1 MLGNPE
7 RYAMSLSTNAAS
19 PGRWFRVNLWLHRWT
34 SLIATLP
41 FLILCLTGA
50 VLIFHEEVEALLGE
64 VPQGQVLPADH
75 PPAYSASAEAVLT
88 VYPEE
93 RILSVGIDP
102 EHHPG
107 VMLVVTANNGETGFE
122 RAKVRY
128 ADLASAQPVGDPEQG
143 QTVTGFLLELH
154 AQWFLGPVGEL
165 IGALIAL
172 LVLISVV
179 SGVVVYAPYVKR
191 IAFGVLRRGRGA
203 RLLQLDLH
211 NFAGSV
217 VLGWLLV
224 VTFTGFLL
232 GFATLALGLW
242 QMTALA
248 ENKARYDALDAVD
261 FRQPPVSLNRIFS
274 IANAT
279 AEPGWQVTNVIYPG
293 TEFSTQRHYTVLLTG
308 GQGLEQSLFRVLM
321 VDAAS
326 GDVAASPEM
335 PLYFKVILLAE
346 PLHFGNYGGLPLKLL
361 WTACTFMAFFITANG
376 AWLWWDRRRRR
387 GRSASSAPRV
397 SGVQP

>member
-1 MLGNPE
+1 M
-7 RYAMSLSTNAAS
+7 AVSTAATS
-19 PGRWFRVNLWLHRWT
+19 TGRWFRINLWLHRWT
-34 SLIATLP
+34 SLVATLP

-64 VPQGQVLPADH
+64 VPQGQALAADH
-75 PPAYSASAEAVLT
+75 PPTYSASAEAVLSA
-88 VYPEE
+88 YPDE
-93 RILSVGIDP
+93 RILSIGIDP
-102 EHHPG
+102 DHHPG
-107 VMLVVTANNGETGFE
+107 VMLVVTAANGESSFAE
-122 RAKVRY
+122 ANVRF
-128 ADLASAQPVGDPEQG
+128 ADLATAQPVGDPDPG
-143 QTVTGFLLELH
+143 QTLTGFLLELH

-179 SGVVVYAPYVKR
+179 SGVFVYAPYVKR
-191 IAFGVLRRGRGA
+191 IAFGVLRRGRGR

-211 NFAGSV
+211 NFVSTV

-248 ENKARYDALDAVD
+248 ENRARFERLEAVG
-261 FRQPPVSLNRIFS
+261 FRQPPVSLNAVFDS
-274 IANAT
+274 ANA
-279 AEPGWQVTNVIYPG
+279 AADPGWQVTNVIYPG
-293 TEFSTQRHYTVLLTG
+293 TEYSTQRHYTVLLTG
-308 GQGLEQSLFRVLM
+308 GEGIEQSLFRVLM
-321 VDAAS
+321 VDASS
-326 GDVAASPEM
+326 GQVATSLEM
-335 PLYFKVILLAE
+335 PLYFKAILLSE
-346 PLHFGNYGGLPLKLL
+346 PLHFGDYGGLPLKLL

-387 GRSASSAPRV
+387 RPSASGAPSALEV
-397 SGVQP
+397 EG